1 MSGPLTSS
9 VCVCLVV
16 WNKTLDASLSPN
28 HITITPTYP
37 NKQSITF
44 YRDHYLKQL
53 SKWENYS
60 TQTDSLCQS
69 PKNHFYNILK
79 EPKINQNLKVLHCK
93 CWTCTIEQK
102 YSTSGE
108 ETFDFRQKKPQSTF
122 WCYASHT
129 SFTDFGC
136 FLNTE
141 PSWDPKFIL
150 HNNSAI
156 MHSVSI
162 TLIE

>member
-1 MSGPLTSS
+1 MSVLYQYCRQMSGPLTSS

-53 SKWENYS
+53 SKWENCS
-60 TQTDSLCQS
+60 TQTDSVCQS

-108 ETFDFRQKKPQSTF
+108 ETFDFRQKKATI
-122 WCYASHT
+122 
-129 SFTDFGC
+129 
-136 FLNTE
+136 N
-141 PSWDPKFIL
+141 IL
-150 HNNSAI
+150 MLRLTHIIYRLWMFSKYWTI
-156 MHSVSI
+156 LGS
-162 TLIE
+162 